1 MLQTTFIRIGYL
13 RSWVCSSAR
22 LHSSDSKP
30 PRSTRR
36 KGKGPTNNRESA
48 NVKSR
53 ITPSTSELLQDFLG
67 QVSFTKHVTS
77 DKLKVEAVGAK
88 DEKTRQVKQRISLQD
103 SLQDKNTVKSMDL
116 LRYFV
121 NTKGQPSQKFLKSIT
136 QANRRSVRV
145 RHTES
150 LPQPAKLNLF
160 DETSFQDYA
169 VDESAYKNDI
179 FNEIN
184 SLEASAY
191 RAKSTHNHFEELIQ
205 WTLDGKLWKF
215 PINNE
220 QDCVE
225 ELNTPFH
232 EHVFLNRYL
241 KNKKSGAKYPAPLKA
256 FMDLV
261 CAGLGQN
268 PYITAQQKKEH
279 LKWFEDYFASKVKNI
294 QAAVDEERRIAEAEA
309 KARSMKS

>member
-1 MLQTTFIRIGYL
+1 MLQIALMRIGCL
-13 RSWVCSSAR
+13 RSWMCSSAR
-22 LHSSDSKP
+22 LLSSDSKP
-30 PRSTRR
+30 SRSIRR
-36 KGKGPTNNRESA
+36 KGKGSTNNREPA
-48 NVKSR
+48 NGKSK

-67 QVSFTKHVTS
+67 QVPFTKHETS
-77 DKLKVEAVGAK
+77 NKLKVEAVGAK
-88 DEKTRQVKQRISLQD
+88 DEKTRHGRHRVALQD
-103 SLQDKNTVKSMDL
+103 AHQDRNTVKSMDL
-116 LRYFV
+116 LRHFV
-121 NTKGQPSQKFLKSIT
+121 NTKGQPSQEFLKSIT
-136 QANRRSVRV
+136 QANRRSIRV

-169 VDESAYKNDI
+169 VDESAYKNDV

-225 ELNTPFH
+225 ELETPFH

-279 LKWFEDYFASKVKNI
+279 LEWFEGYFASKVKNI